1 MSRKAT
7 LLAIAVA
14 GGVAVLQSTVLQFAS
29 IAGVRPDLVLVVVVY
44 VANKNG
50 AMTGQLAGLGAGIIL
65 DVIGLS
71 DLGFYALIYAV
82 CGGAYGT
89 TKGKMFIDPIFMP
102 VLLAVVALL
111 LKGILAAALA
121 GLYGIQGVFSSILS
135 TQYLIELGYT
145 AVVSPVFFFFLN
157 LVGPLRLERRRG
169 EGL

>member
-1 MSRKAT
+1 
-7 LLAIAVA
+7 
-14 GGVAVLQSTVLQFAS
+14 
-29 IAGVRPDLVLVVVVY
+29 
-44 VANKNG
+44 
-50 AMTGQLAGLGAGIIL
+50 MTGQLAGLGAGIIL

-111 LKGILAAALA
+111 MKGILAAALA

-145 AVVSPVFFFFLN
+145 AVVSPFLFGLLN
-157 LVGPLRLERRRG
+157 LVGPLRPERRRG